1 MVHDLVEQSLAQ
13 LGGHALQTALDH
25 VVSVDVGA
33 ELDDEGAQ
41 PVQDAI
47 DHVGE
52 AAELQV
58 RIELEENMDQLLH
71 TARSMDVFRG
81 VAQLALHHDELDPQH
96 PARPTSCRRCWSLLI
111 SRIFWKR

>member
-1 MVHDLVEQSLAQ
+1 MVHDLVEQALPQ

-25 VVSVDVGA
+25 VVAVDVGA
-33 ELDDEGAQ
+33 ELDDEGAE

-52 AAELQV
+52 AAELGV
-58 RIELEENMDQLLH
+58 SDKLRGNMDQLLH
-71 TARSMDVFRG
+71 AARSVDVFRG
-81 VAQLALHHDELDPQH
+81 VAQLALHHGELDPQH
-96 PARPTSCRRCWSLLI
+96 RAEPTSCRRCWSLLI